1 MRADTPF
8 AVQPPQAKLER
19 EASVREELAELHAEL
34 ERLQLGPELSIEAT
48 QADVQDQAAEQAE
61 ADEMGAAAGGDAGE
75 QGETAAAKGEA
86 APDGAA
92 ADIAADVDETPYTAP
107 LSLEEVLQRALIVA
121 LQETVKD
128 GDLPMLTLTLSAQ
141 HIKPA
146 VERLHDAP
154 EGGVQF
160 KKTKWK
166 KLSAFLEELQAAGL
180 LQLREEK
187 MGVHALTAIDRSH
200 SLMLDYH
207 PEAWFKPEE
216 EPEEV
221 GEGFRVSAGARERGS
236 HFRLPTKGSKKLQ
249 VQMRRIRNKNVTI
262 VAGPDRFGIE
272 LDDDLRRDLA
282 KKFSA
287 SVSTRAGVVALRPST
302 RLLASVPVAVADRH
316 HPCPYL
322 FFAGVVPH
330 IR

>member
-1 MRADTPF
+1 MRADTPCTVRP
-8 AVQPPQAKLER
+8 ALHQAKLER
-19 EASVREELAELHAEL
+19 EASVREELAELHNEL
-34 ERLQLGPELSIEAT
+34 ERLQLGPELAVEAA
-48 QADVQDQAAEQAE
+48 QADAQDLAPEQTG
-61 ADEMGAAAGGDAGE
+61 ADEAGVAAGVNVGEGE
-75 QGETAAAKGEA
+75 QGETAAGEGEA
-86 APDGAA
+86 ALDGAA
-92 ADIAADVDETPYTAP
+92 AASAAAAADADDLPSTA

-128 GDLPMLTLTLSAQ
+128 SDLPMLTLTLSAQ

-154 EGGVQF
+154 EGGVQI

-166 KLSAFLEELQAAGL
+166 KLSTFLEEMQTAGL

-200 SLMLDYH
+200 SLMLDYY

-272 LDDDLRRDLA
+272 LDDNLRRDLA

-287 SVSTRAGVVALRPST
+287 SVST
-302 RLLASVPVAVADRH
+302 
-316 HPCPYL
+316 
-322 FFAGVVPH
+322 
-330 IR
+330 